1 MGPYRNGRLTPRGGA
16 LFLLMV
22 LIAVS
27 PGGAGAAEG
36 PLAWADL
43 EGANLRLDPPQT
55 DSRESEAVLAAAR
68 RRLVGGVFFHD
79 ATDELA
85 VVYQFS
91 RTPTGVISVEDSRIE
106 RDRQMAHLE
115 RFVVRDVVLGN
126 HGPVSA
132 EAVYLIVQPDRH
144 PEGAIMVGG
153 GLVSVALVFT
163 QRDLQKF
170 AQWPPSIQTA
180 VREQRVASGMTRSQ
194 VVMSRGVPGQRK
206 SATNEAGITEKWCYP
221 ALHVLF
227 SEGKVIRTE
236 ERQGRC

>member
-1 MGPYRNGRLTPRGGA
+1 
-16 LFLLMV
+16 
-22 LIAVS
+22 
-27 PGGAGAAEG
+27 
-36 PLAWADL
+36 
-43 EGANLRLDPPQT
+43 
-55 DSRESEAVLAAAR
+55 
-68 RRLVGGVFFHD
+68 
-79 ATDELA
+79 
-85 VVYQFS
+85 
-91 RTPTGVISVEDSRIE
+91 
-106 RDRQMAHLE
+106 
-115 RFVVRDVVLGN
+115 
-126 HGPVSA
+126 
-132 EAVYLIVQPDRH
+132 
-144 PEGAIMVGG
+144 MVGG